1 VRKKATYADGAYNL
15 LRDITRRPSLQA
27 GSRVIL
33 LAGVY
38 GINMPIFSTL
48 KPIPTANLHQT
59 YRTHSMAC
67 ACDPTASLNVIRS
80 GRAGRELLG
89 RRGGPVQFIP
99 CTNAIEAL
107 IALIIILSFALTAS
121 AQCAADKSA
130 NELLRAVI
138 AGELKAE
145 LNDHTH
151 WRYQVK
157 KGNPPKEESET
168 VVETGDGDIN
178 RLRSVSGQPLTPE
191 RKKQEDKR
199 IEALVQNPDAL
210 RKLDR
215 AQKEDARRTEEVLR
229 ILPSAVTATCGE
241 HRNNLV
247 EILFQPNPD
256 FHPST
261 HEASVF
267 HAMNGRIWIDAKQN
281 RLSEIDGHLTR
292 KVEFGGGLLGHLD
305 KGGEFHIKQT
315 EVAPGH
321 WEMNLMHVNMHGRAL
336 FFKTIGVQQNEERTG
351 FLALPDHL
359 TPAQIIE
366 ELRK

>member
-1 VRKKATYADGAYNL
+1 M
-15 LRDITRRPSLQA
+15 
-27 GSRVIL
+27 IL

-38 GINMPIFSTL
+38 RINMPIFSTL

-59 YRTHSMAC
+59 YRTHSMVC
-67 ACDPTASLNVIRS
+67 ACDPTARLNVIRS

-157 KGNPPKEESET
+157 KGNPPKEEGET

-178 RLRSVSGQPLTPE
+178 RLRSLSGQPLTPE

-215 AQKEDARRTEEVLR
+215 AQKEDARRTEEVLK

-321 WEMNLMHVNMHGRAL
+321 WEINLMHVNMHGRAL

-359 TPAQIIE
+359 TPAQISE

>member
-1 VRKKATYADGAYNL
+1 
-15 LRDITRRPSLQA
+15 
-27 GSRVIL
+27 
-33 LAGVY
+33 
-38 GINMPIFSTL
+38 MPC
-48 KPIPTANLHQT
+48 K
-59 YRTHSMAC
+59 
-67 ACDPTASLNVIRS
+67 NVI
-80 GRAGRELLG
+80 
-89 RRGGPVQFIP
+89 
-99 CTNAIEAL
+99 EAW
-107 IALIIILSFALTAS
+107 IAFIILSFALTAS
-121 AQCAADKSA
+121 AQCVADKSA
-130 NELLRAVI
+130 NDLLRAAI

-157 KGNPPKEESET
+157 KGSPPKEESET
-168 VVETGDGDIN
+168 IVETGDGDIN

-191 RKKQEDKR
+191 RKKQEDRR
-199 IEALVQNPDAL
+199 IEALVHNPDAL
-210 RKLDR
+210 RKLNR
-215 AQKEDARRTEEVLR
+215 AQKEDARRTEELLN

-241 HRNNLV
+241 HRDNLV

-256 FHPST
+256 FHPSS

-305 KGGEFHIKQT
+305 KGGEFHIKQA

-321 WEMNLMHVNMHGRAL
+321 WEINLMHVNMHGRAL

-351 FLALPDHL
+351 FLSLPDHL
-359 TPAQIIE
+359 TPDQIIE
-366 ELRK
+366 ELGK